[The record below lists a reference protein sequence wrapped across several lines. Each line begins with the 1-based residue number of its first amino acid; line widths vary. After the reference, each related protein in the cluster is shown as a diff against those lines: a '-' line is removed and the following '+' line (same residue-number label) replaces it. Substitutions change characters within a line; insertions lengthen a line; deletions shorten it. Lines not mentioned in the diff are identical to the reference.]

1 MFSALRKK
9 PASISD
15 RVYPAAIIV
24 GLVLLWQL
32 LSVSGAVPEFML
44 PSPLQV
50 LAAFK
55 NSLPELMFHSR
66 ITLTEAFAG
75 LGVSILLAFVLATAM
90 DHFSWLYRAFFPLM
104 VISQTI
110 PTVAIAPLLVLWMGY
125 GMLPKIAL
133 IVLVCFFP
141 LAVALLDSFR
151 SSDPDLINLMRAMG
165 AGPSQIFRHVKWPAA
180 ISGFFSGLK
189 ISVSYAIVGAVIAE
203 WLGGNE
209 GLGVYMIRV
218 KRSYSFDKMF
228 AVILLIMLI
237 SLLLI
242 RLTVW
247 LEYLATPWRRVRQED
262 DNNAGWDIADKPVV
276 HKVKK

>member
-9 PASISD
+9 SANISD
-15 RVYPAAIIV
+15 RFYPAAIIL
-24 GLVLLWQL
+24 GIVLLWQIL
-32 LSVSGAVPEFML
+32 TASGAVPAFML
-44 PSPLQV
+44 PSPIQV
-50 LAAFK
+50 LRAFR
-55 NSLPELMFHSR
+55 NSFSELMFHSR
-66 ITLTEAFAG
+66 VTLTEAFAG
-75 LGVSILLAFVLATAM
+75 LTVSIVLAFILAAAM

-125 GMLPKIAL
+125 GMAPKIAL

-141 LAVALLDSFR
+141 MAVALLDSFR
-151 SSDPDLINLMRAMG
+151 SSDPDLINLLRAMG

-247 LEYLATPWRRVRQED
+247 LEYISTPWKRVKQED
-262 DNNAGWDIADKPVV
+262 ENNTGWDLSDKPA
-276 HKVKK
+276 KS

>member
-1 MFSALRKK
+1 MRKK

>member
-1 MFSALRKK
+1 MFSVLRKK

>member
-1 MFSALRKK
+1 VFSVLRKK
-9 PASISD
+9 SVSISD
-15 RVYPAAIIV
+15 SVYPAAIILGV
-24 GLVLLWQL
+24 ILLWQIL
-32 LSVSGAVPEFML
+32 TASGVVPEFML
-44 PSPLQV
+44 PSPIQV
-50 LAAFK
+50 LKAFK
-55 NSLPELMFHSR
+55 NNLPELIFHSR
-66 ITLTEAFAG
+66 VTLTEAFAG
-75 LGVSILLAFVLATAM
+75 LGVSIVLAFILATAM
-90 DHFSWLYRAFFPLM
+90 DHFNWLYRAFFPLM

-125 GMLPKIAL
+125 GMAPKIAL

-141 LAVALLDSFR
+141 MAVALLDSFR
-151 SSDPDLINLMRAMG
+151 SSDPDLINLLRAMG

-247 LEYLATPWRRVRQED
+247 LEHLSTPWRRVKQED
-262 DNNAGWDIADKPVV
+262 DNSASWEISDKPAAQ
-276 HKVKK
+276 KLK